1 MNYLY
6 DPKVSSLTLAQDPK
20 ILDEYL
26 NEWLIIGSH
35 DAYLKKYVWTIY
47 VVLEFILSSSHK
59 TQGFG

>member
-20 ILDEYL
+20 ILDECL

-47 VVLEFILSSSHK
+47 VVLEFILSPSHK